1 MAEAQ
6 RFQNRQTIMTA
17 KAATGIGTSINVR
30 DFQNIML
37 QVATASTATLTIK
50 VQGSLKDTE
59 PDFSSSATASNPWAY
74 VAVFD
79 YIDPSTVIAGGT
91 GISTVATDYVKNL
104 LVNVDGLCWINV
116 SVTAYTQGS
125 VTVESISF
133 NNQ

>member
-6 RFQNRQTIMTA
+6 RWQNRQTIMTA

-50 VQGSLKDTE
+50 VQGSLADVA
-59 PDFSSSATASNPWAY
+59 PDFSSTATASNPWAF
-74 VAVFD
+74 VACFD
-79 YIDPSTVIAGGT
+79 YIDPSTVIPGGT
-91 GISTVATDYVKNL
+91 GIGTVATDYVKNL

-116 SVTAYTQGS
+116 IISAYTQGS